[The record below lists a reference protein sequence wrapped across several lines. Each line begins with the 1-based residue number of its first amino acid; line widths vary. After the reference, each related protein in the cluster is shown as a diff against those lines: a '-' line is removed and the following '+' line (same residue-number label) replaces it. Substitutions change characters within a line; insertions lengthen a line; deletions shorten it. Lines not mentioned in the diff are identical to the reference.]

1 MFFRNWAVSLHRI
14 FQGMFLSRFLLL
26 LRWESVT
33 QNRDGD
39 ILSTSLLTED
49 FIVRAEI
56 LHLGTTGSWTTAAM
70 LVEAA
75 QLAVFL
81 HANYCGVFPLYT
93 FGCSDPSDLK
103 QSASHSP

>member
-26 LRWESVT
+26 LRWERVSH
-33 QNRDGD
+33 NRDAH
-39 ILSTSLLTED
+39 ILSPSLLSED
-49 FIVRAEI
+49 FRVRAEI

-70 LVEAA
+70 LVEAV

-81 HANYCGVFPLYT
+81 HGNN
-93 FGCSDPSDLK
+93 
-103 QSASHSP
+103 